1 MFSFSENLCPYCVR
15 PIFLLSI
22 KLFKHGGFVITVVFG
37 VLSM

>member
-1 MFSFSENLCPYCVR
+1 MFSFSENLCPAY
-15 PIFLLSI
+15 ISFI